1 MNRERWI
8 RTTIS
13 FKIIVSIALVYCCMY
28 LIRALGRTRT
38 YDDIS
43 TAELQSAHFAAQVTS
58 AYMKIYIEYILM
70 S

>member
-1 MNRERWI
+1 
-8 RTTIS
+8 
-13 FKIIVSIALVYCCMY
+13 MY

-38 YDDIS
+38 YDGIS

>member
-1 MNRERWI
+1 
-8 RTTIS
+8 
-13 FKIIVSIALVYCCMY
+13 MY

-38 YDDIS
+38 YDGIS
-43 TAELQSAHFAAQVTS
+43 TAELQSAPFAAQDTS